1 MEKINFKNKA
11 FLFHVMFWFGFWL
24 LQVVRGEEDETLLDT
39 MLYSGIFVSVFAT
52 VVTINTKVLIP
63 NLLYKKRYFLY
74 FILLLLVVSP
84 VFIALYYFD
93 EIPINHIIP
102 EVIEN
107 LVYIAGLSSI
117 WLILDQLRLREELAI
132 KEKEN
137 IAANLKFLKAQTNPH
152 FLFNVLNNINFLIE
166 KDSEKAQEVLQLL
179 SDLLRYQLYETNTE
193 MIALE
198 KEINHLQNYL
208 ELEKLRMGERLQL
221 NSEFP
226 QVMNTYSIAP
236 FLLLPIIENSFK
248 HGVSAD
254 KCIINIRC
262 TLDNNRLSLEVNNP
276 ISANESEKSKGG
288 IGIQNLKQR
297 LQLIYP
303 NAYVFEYKE
312 EDGLFNVHLIL
323 DL

>member
-1 MEKINFKNKA
+1 MEKIDFKNKA
-11 FLFHVMFWFGFWL
+11 FLFHVIFWLGFWL
-24 LQVVRGEEDETLLDT
+24 IEVVRGEEDETLFEI
-39 MLYSGIFVSVFAT
+39 MMYSAVSVLTIAT
-52 VVTINTKVLIP
+52 VVTLNTKVLIP
-63 NLLYKKRYFLY
+63 RFLYKGQYVIYFA
-74 FILLLLVVSP
+74 LLLLVVSP
-84 VFIALYYFD
+84 IFSILYYFD
-93 EIPINHIIP
+93 EIPLNHILP

-107 LVYIAGLSSI
+107 LVYIAGLSSV
-117 WLILDQLRLREELAI
+117 WLILDQLRLREELAV

-166 KDSEKAQEVLQLL
+166 KDGEKAQEVLQLL

-208 ELEKLRMGERLQL
+208 ELEKLRMGDRLQL

-226 QVMNTYSIAP
+226 QLMNSYNIAP

-248 HGVSAD
+248 HGASAD
-254 KCIINIRC
+254 KCIINISC
-262 TLDNNRLSLEVNNP
+262 TLNNNRLNLKVSNPMSTIESAKNN
-276 ISANESEKSKGG
+276 GG

-297 LQLIYP
+297 LELIYP
-303 NAYVFEYKE
+303 NQYVYEYKE

>member
-1 MEKINFKNKA
+1 MEKIDFKNKA
-11 FLFHVMFWFGFWL
+11 FWFHIVFWLGFWL
-24 LQVVRGEEDETLLDT
+24 LHVVGEEENETFIEAVF
-39 MLYSGIFVSVFAT
+39 YSFIFVITIAS
-52 VVTINTKVLIP
+52 VVTINTKILIP
-63 NLLYKKRYFLY
+63 KFLYKGRYFVY
-74 FILLLLVVSP
+74 IISLLAVVSP
-84 VFIALYYFD
+84 IFTVLYIFD
-93 EIPINHIIP
+93 EIPISHVFLEI
-102 EVIEN
+102 VEN
-107 LVYIAGLSSI
+107 LIYIAGLSSFWVI
-117 WLILDQLRLREELAI
+117 VDQLRLREELAI
-132 KEKEN
+132 KDKEN

-166 KDSEKAQEVLQLL
+166 KDGAKAQEVLQLL

-198 KEINHLQNYL
+198 KEIEHLQNYL

-226 QVMNTYSIAP
+226 QMMNSYNIAP

-248 HGVSAD
+248 HGASAD
-254 KCIINIRC
+254 KCIINISC
-262 TLDNNRLSLEVNNP
+262 TLNNNRLNLKVSNPMSTIESAKNN
-276 ISANESEKSKGG
+276 GG

-297 LQLIYP
+297 LELIYP
-303 NAYVFEYKE
+303 NQYVYEYKE